1 MSLADNI
8 KRLRKMHGYTQYEFA
23 KMLHVSPNSVSAWEI
38 GRNKPL
44 MDKITIMAKL
54 FNVSTSEII
63 GDARNPTNMIAVT
76 QVVNIP
82 VIGQIACGDPI
93 LAEQNI
99 DGYRAEIAD
108 RVPSGS
114 LFFLRCKGNSMEPTI
129 SDGAYVLIKKQPEVE
144 EGEIAAVLVDD
155 QTEATLK
162 RVHHQNGSIVL
173 SGDNPTF
180 PPIILNE
187 KFPGRIIGK
196 AIKVSFD
203 L

>member
-63 GDARNPTNMIAVT
+63 GDACNPTNMIAGA

-82 VIGQIACGDPI
+82 IIGEIACGHPI
-93 LAEQNI
+93 TAEQNI
-99 DGYRAEIAD
+99 DGYRSEPAD
-108 RVPSGS
+108 RLPSGDV
-114 LFFLRCKGNSMEPTI
+114 FFLRCKGNSMEPTI
-129 SDGAYVLIKKQPEVE
+129 SDGSYVLIKGQPEVE
-144 EGEIAAVLVDD
+144 DGEIAAVLVDD

-162 RVHHQNGSIVL
+162 RVHHQGGNIVL
-173 SGDNPTF
+173 TGDNASF

-187 KFPGRIIGK
+187 QYPGRIIGK
-196 AIKVSFD
+196 AIRVSFD